1 MSTTNSPAF
10 DSNMDP
16 NNVVANSSN
25 ETSPVQ
31 PTQKMTKKQEKDLER
46 AAKKK
51 AKEDA
56 VAAKALAK
64 KEKEDAK
71 KTKADE
77 KAAKALAKEQ
87 AKKDKEDAKAAKEL
101 AKKEKAEAKLNKAN
115 AKKSN
120 ASSSQEPPQD
130 LATDSPQDLATDSPQ
145 DLATD
150 SPQDLPQDLPLES
163 SQDLPLE
170 SSQDLPLDSSQD
182 LPLELPQDLPQDS
195 SQESSLPAKFN
206 KFFEF
211 AYFLIKHFEKSGEFS
226 PEHINLMT
234 RLSLLHTNS
243 GKTNPNLPI
252 NTQIELIQSFL
263 DSQKLLSAD
272 LKRIRKSSSSKPS
285 SSSNDSDFV
294 SQLVQHALHDQLDL
308 PIRTHPFSFQ
318 GQDFLIDDDH
328 NLYHPHSHI
337 TLGKWNPL
345 DNLLSLYNN

>member
-10 DSNMDP
+10 GSNMDS
-16 NNVVANSSN
+16 NNVVANPSN

-56 VAAKALAK
+56 AAAKELAK

-71 KTKADE
+71 KAKADE

-87 AKKDKEDAKAAKEL
+87 AKKDKEEAKAAKEL

-130 LATDSPQDLATDSPQ
+130 LATDSPQDL
-145 DLATD
+145 
-150 SPQDLPQDLPLES
+150 PQDLPLES
-163 SQDLPLE
+163 SQDLPQDLSLDLPQDLSLE
-170 SSQDLPLDSSQD
+170 SSQ
-182 LPLELPQDLPQDS
+182 ELPQHLPQDS

-234 RLSLLHTNS
+234 RLALLLPTTS
-243 GKTNPNLPI
+243 GKTHTLPI

-272 LKRIRKSSSSKPS
+272 LKRMRKSSSSKPS

-308 PIRTHPFSFQ
+308 PIRTHPFSFK
-318 GQDFLIDDDH
+318 GQDFLIDDLH
-328 NLYHPHSHI
+328 NLYHPSTHI
-337 TLGKWNPL
+337 TLGKWNPDSQL
-345 DNLLSLYNN
+345 ISLYNN

>member
-10 DSNMDP
+10 DSNMEP
-16 NNVVANSSN
+16 NNIVANPSN

-31 PTQKMTKKQEKDLER
+31 PTKKMTKKQEKDLER

-51 AKEDA
+51 AKEEA
-56 VAAKALAK
+56 AAAKELAK

-71 KTKADE
+71 KAKADE

-87 AKKDKEDAKAAKEL
+87 AKKDKEEAKAAKEL
-101 AKKEKAEAKLNKAN
+101 AKKERAEAKLNKAN

-120 ASSSQEPPQD
+120 ASSSQD
-130 LATDSPQDLATDSPQ
+130 LVQ
-145 DLATD
+145 
-150 SPQDLPQDLPLES
+150 ES
-163 SQDLPLE
+163 SQDLVQE
-170 SSQDLPLDSSQD
+170 SSQDLVQESSLDLPQESSQDLVQDSSQD
-182 LPLELPQDLPQDS
+182 LAPDSPQTSDS
-195 SQESSLPAKFN
+195 SSLPAKYN

-211 AYFLIKHFEKSGEFS
+211 AYFLINHFEKSGEFS
-226 PEHINLMT
+226 PQHINLMNQ
-234 RLSLLHTNS
+234 LALLLHDVPS
-243 GKTNPNLPI
+243 
-252 NTQIELIQSFL
+252 QISFIQSFL

-285 SSSNDSDFV
+285 PSPNNSDFV

-318 GQDFLIDDDH
+318 GQDFLIDDDN

>member
-56 VAAKALAK
+56 AAAKELAK

-71 KTKADE
+71 KAKADE
-77 KAAKALAKEQ
+77 KAAKVLAKEQ
-87 AKKDKEDAKAAKEL
+87 AKKDKEEAKAAKEL

-130 LATDSPQDLATDSPQ
+130 LATDSPQDL
-145 DLATD
+145 
-150 SPQDLPQDLPLES
+150 PQDLPLE
-163 SQDLPLE
+163 
-170 SSQDLPLDSSQD
+170 SSQD

-234 RLSLLHTNS
+234 RLSLLHTHTE
-243 GKTNPNLPI
+243 KTYPNLPI

-285 SSSNDSDFV
+285 SSSNQPDFV

>member
-16 NNVVANSSN
+16 NNLVANSSN

-56 VAAKALAK
+56 AAAKELAK

-71 KTKADE
+71 KAKADE
-77 KAAKALAKEQ
+77 KAAKVLAKEQ
-87 AKKDKEDAKAAKEL
+87 AKKDKEETKAAKEL

-120 ASSSQEPPQD
+120 ASSSQ
-130 LATDSPQDLATDSPQ
+130 
-145 DLATD
+145 
-150 SPQDLPQDLPLES
+150 DLPLES

-170 SSQDLPLDSSQD
+170 SSQD

-243 GKTNPNLPI
+243 GKTHTLAI

-308 PIRTHPFSFQ
+308 PIRTHTFSFE
-318 GQDFLIDDDH
+318 GQDFLIDDLH
-328 NLYHPHSHI
+328 NLYHPSTHI
-337 TLGKWNPL
+337 TLGKWDP
-345 DNLLSLYNN
+345 DSLLISLYNN

>member
-77 KAAKALAKEQ
+77 KAAKVLAKEQ
-87 AKKDKEDAKAAKEL
+87 AKKDKEEAKAAKEL

-150 SPQDLPQDLPLES
+150 SPQDLPQDLPLE
-163 SQDLPLE
+163 
-170 SSQDLPLDSSQD
+170 SSQD

-308 PIRTHPFSFQ
+308 PIRINPFSFQ
-318 GQDFLIDDDH
+318 GQDFLIDDLH
-328 NLYHPHSHI
+328 NLYHPSTHI
-337 TLGKWNPL
+337 TLGKWNPDSQL
-345 DNLLSLYNN
+345 ISLYNN

>member
-77 KAAKALAKEQ
+77 KAAKVLAKEQ
-87 AKKDKEDAKAAKEL
+87 AKKDKEEAKAAKEL

-130 LATDSPQDLATDSPQ
+130 LATDSPQDL
-145 DLATD
+145 
-150 SPQDLPQDLPLES
+150 PQDLPLE
-163 SQDLPLE
+163 
-170 SSQDLPLDSSQD
+170 SSQD

-285 SSSNDSDFV
+285 SSSNQPDFV

-308 PIRTHPFSFQ
+308 PIRINPFSFQ
-318 GQDFLIDDDH
+318 GQDFLIDDLH
-328 NLYHPHSHI
+328 NLYHPSTHI
-337 TLGKWNPL
+337 TLGKWNPDSQL
-345 DNLLSLYNN
+345 ISLYNN

>member
-1 MSTTNSPAF
+1 MSTTNSPVF

-25 ETSPVQ
+25 EASPVQ
-31 PTQKMTKKQEKDLER
+31 PIQKMTKKQEKDLER

-71 KTKADE
+71 KAKADE
-77 KAAKALAKEQ
+77 KAAKVLAKEQ
-87 AKKDKEDAKAAKEL
+87 AKKDKEEAKAAKVL

-130 LATDSPQDLATDSPQ
+130 LATDSPQDL
-145 DLATD
+145 
-150 SPQDLPQDLPLES
+150 PQDLPLES

-170 SSQDLPLDSSQD
+170 SSQDLPQDLSLD
-182 LPLELPQDLPQDS
+182 LPLESSQEVPQHLPQDS

-234 RLSLLHTNS
+234 RLALLLPTTS
-243 GKTNPNLPI
+243 GKTHILP
-252 NTQIELIQSFL
+252 TQIELIQSFL

-272 LKRIRKSSSSKPS
+272 LKRMRKSSSSKPS

-308 PIRTHPFSFQ
+308 PIRTHLFSFK
-318 GQDFLIDDDH
+318 GQDFLIDDLH
-328 NLYHPHSHI
+328 NLYHPSTHI
-337 TLGKWNPL
+337 TLGKWNPDSQL
-345 DNLLSLYNN
+345 ISLYNN

>member
-77 KAAKALAKEQ
+77 KAAKVLAKEQ
-87 AKKDKEDAKAAKEL
+87 AKKDKEEAKAAKEL

-130 LATDSPQDLATDSPQ
+130 LATDSPQDLP
-145 DLATD
+145 
-150 SPQDLPQDLPLES
+150 
-163 SQDLPLE
+163 QDLPLE

-308 PIRTHPFSFQ
+308 PIRTHLFSFQ
-318 GQDFLIDDDH
+318 GQDFLIDDLH
-328 NLYHPHSHI
+328 NLYHPSTHI
-337 TLGKWNPL
+337 TLGKWNPDSQL
-345 DNLLSLYNN
+345 ISLYNN

>member
-1 MSTTNSPAF
+1 MSTTNSSAF

-77 KAAKALAKEQ
+77 KAAKVLAKEQ
-87 AKKDKEDAKAAKEL
+87 AKKDKEEAKAAKEL

-130 LATDSPQDLATDSPQ
+130 LATDSPQDLP
-145 DLATD
+145 
-150 SPQDLPQDLPLES
+150 
-163 SQDLPLE
+163 QDLPLE

-308 PIRTHPFSFQ
+308 PIRTHLFSFQ
-318 GQDFLIDDDH
+318 GQDFLIDDLH
-328 NLYHPHSHI
+328 NLYHPSTHI
-337 TLGKWNPL
+337 TLGKWNPDSQL
-345 DNLLSLYNN
+345 ISLYNN

>member
-10 DSNMDP
+10 GSNMDS
-16 NNVVANSSN
+16 NNVVANPSN

-71 KTKADE
+71 KAKADE
-77 KAAKALAKEQ
+77 KAAKVLAKEQ
-87 AKKDKEDAKAAKEL
+87 AKKDKEEAKAAKVL

-130 LATDSPQDLATDSPQ
+130 LATDSPQDL
-145 DLATD
+145 
-150 SPQDLPQDLPLES
+150 PQDLPLES

-170 SSQDLPLDSSQD
+170 SSQDLPQDLSLD
-182 LPLELPQDLPQDS
+182 LPLESSQEVPQHLPQDS

-234 RLSLLHTNS
+234 RLALLLPTTS
-243 GKTNPNLPI
+243 GKTHILP
-252 NTQIELIQSFL
+252 TQIELIQSFL

-272 LKRIRKSSSSKPS
+272 LKRMRKSSSSKPS

-308 PIRTHPFSFQ
+308 PIRTHLFSFK
-318 GQDFLIDDDH
+318 GQDFLIDDLH
-328 NLYHPHSHI
+328 NLYHPSTHI
-337 TLGKWNPL
+337 TLGKWNPDSQL
-345 DNLLSLYNN
+345 ISLYNN

>member
-51 AKEDA
+51 AKEEA
-56 VAAKALAK
+56 AAAKELAK

-71 KTKADE
+71 KAKADE
-77 KAAKALAKEQ
+77 KAAKVLAKEQ
-87 AKKDKEDAKAAKEL
+87 AKKDKEEAKAAKEL

-130 LATDSPQDLATDSPQ
+130 LATDSPQDLATDSP
-145 DLATD
+145 
-150 SPQDLPQDLPLES
+150 
-163 SQDLPLE
+163 
-170 SSQDLPLDSSQD
+170 QD

-243 GKTNPNLPI
+243 GKTNLPI

-272 LKRIRKSSSSKPS
+272 LKRIRKSYSSKPS

-308 PIRTHPFSFQ
+308 PIRINPFSFQ
-318 GQDFLIDDDH
+318 GQDFLIDDLH
-328 NLYHPHSHI
+328 NLYHPSTHI
-337 TLGKWNPL
+337 TLGKWNPDSQL
-345 DNLLSLYNN
+345 ISLYNN

>member
-56 VAAKALAK
+56 AAAKELAK

-71 KTKADE
+71 KAKADE
-77 KAAKALAKEQ
+77 KAAKVLAKEQ
-87 AKKDKEDAKAAKEL
+87 AKKDKEEAKAAKEL

-130 LATDSPQDLATDSPQ
+130 LATDSPQN
-145 DLATD
+145 LATD

-170 SSQDLPLDSSQD
+170 
-182 LPLELPQDLPQDS
+182 LPQDS
-195 SQESSLPAKFN
+195 SQESSLPVKFN

-308 PIRTHPFSFQ
+308 PIRINPFSFQ
-318 GQDFLIDDDH
+318 GQDFLIDDLH
-328 NLYHPHSHI
+328 NLYHPSTHI
-337 TLGKWNPL
+337 TLGKWNPDSQL
-345 DNLLSLYNN
+345 ISLYNN

>member
-56 VAAKALAK
+56 AAAKELAK
-64 KEKEDAK
+64 KEREDAK
-71 KTKADE
+71 KAKADE

-87 AKKDKEDAKAAKEL
+87 AKKDKEEAKAAKEL

-120 ASSSQEPPQD
+120 ASSSQDLPQESSQNLSQD
-130 LATDSPQDLATDSPQ
+130 LAQ
-145 DLATD
+145 
-150 SPQDLPQDLPLES
+150 
-163 SQDLPLE
+163 
-170 SSQDLPLDSSQD
+170 DSSQD
-182 LPLELPQDLPQDS
+182 LAQDLAQDLPQDLPQDS

-226 PEHINLMT
+226 NDIISSMNDIALIFHDSP
-234 RLSLLHTNS
+234 S
-243 GKTNPNLPI
+243 
-252 NTQIELIQSFL
+252 QIALIQSFL

-272 LKRIRKSSSSKPS
+272 LKRLRKSSSSKPS
-285 SSSNDSDFV
+285 SSSNNSDFV

-308 PIRTHPFSFQ
+308 PIRINPFSFQ
-318 GQDFLIDDDH
+318 GQDFLIDDLH
-328 NLYHPHSHI
+328 NLYHPSTHI
-337 TLGKWNPL
+337 TLGKWNPDSQL
-345 DNLLSLYNN
+345 ISLYNN

>member
-56 VAAKALAK
+56 AAAKELAK

-71 KTKADE
+71 KAKADE

-87 AKKDKEDAKAAKEL
+87 AKKDKEEAKAAKEL

-150 SPQDLPQDLPLES
+150 SPQDLPQDLPLE
-163 SQDLPLE
+163 
-170 SSQDLPLDSSQD
+170 SSQD

-308 PIRTHPFSFQ
+308 PIRINPFSFQ
-318 GQDFLIDDDH
+318 GQDFLIDDLH
-328 NLYHPHSHI
+328 NLYHPSTHI
-337 TLGKWNPL
+337 TLGKWNPDSQL
-345 DNLLSLYNN
+345 ISLYNN

>member
-16 NNVVANSSN
+16 NNVVENSSN

-56 VAAKALAK
+56 AAAKELAK

-71 KTKADE
+71 KAKADE
-77 KAAKALAKEQ
+77 KAAKALAKEE
-87 AKKDKEDAKAAKEL
+87 AKKDKEEAKAAKEL
-101 AKKEKAEAKLNKAN
+101 AKKERAEAKLNKAN

-120 ASSSQEPPQD
+120 ASSSQ
-130 LATDSPQDLATDSPQ
+130 
-145 DLATD
+145 
-150 SPQDLPQDLPLES
+150 DLPQES
-163 SQDLPLE
+163 SQDLPQE
-170 SSQDLPLDSSQD
+170 SSQDLPQESSQD
-182 LPLELPQDLPQDS
+182 LPQESSQDLPQESSQNLAQDLAQDLPLDLVQDS
-195 SQESSLPAKFN
+195 SLDLAPQTTDSSSLPAKYN

-211 AYFLIKHFEKSGEFS
+211 AYFLIKLFENSGEFA
-226 PEHINLMT
+226 PEHIKIMNQLA
-234 RLSLLHTNS
+234 LLQPTS
-243 GKTNPNLPI
+243 PEKT
-252 NTQIELIQSFL
+252 TQLIQSFL

-285 SSSNDSDFV
+285 SSSNQPDFV

>member
-56 VAAKALAK
+56 AAAKELAK

-71 KTKADE
+71 KAKADE
-77 KAAKALAKEQ
+77 KAAKVLAKEQ
-87 AKKDKEDAKAAKEL
+87 AKKDKEEAKAAKEL

-150 SPQDLPQDLPLES
+150 SPQDLPQDLPLE
-163 SQDLPLE
+163 
-170 SSQDLPLDSSQD
+170 SSQD

-285 SSSNDSDFV
+285 SSSNQPDFV

-308 PIRTHPFSFQ
+308 PIRINPFSFQ
-318 GQDFLIDDDH
+318 GQDFLIDDLH
-328 NLYHPHSHI
+328 NLYHPSTHI
-337 TLGKWNPL
+337 TLGKWNPDSQL
-345 DNLLSLYNN
+345 ISLYNN

>member
-56 VAAKALAK
+56 AAAKELAK

-71 KTKADE
+71 RAKADE

-87 AKKDKEDAKAAKEL
+87 AKKDKEEAKAAKEL

-145 DLATD
+145 NLATDSPQNLATD
-150 SPQDLPQDLPLES
+150 SPQDLPRE
-163 SQDLPLE
+163 
-170 SSQDLPLDSSQD
+170 SSQD
-182 LPLELPQDLPQDS
+182 LPLELPQDS
-195 SQESSLPAKFN
+195 SQESSLPVKFN

-226 PEHINLMT
+226 NDIISSMNDIALIFHDSP
-234 RLSLLHTNS
+234 S
-243 GKTNPNLPI
+243 
-252 NTQIELIQSFL
+252 QIALIQSFL

-285 SSSNDSDFV
+285 SSSNNSDFV
-294 SQLVQHALHDQLDL
+294 AQLVQHALHDQLDL
-308 PIRTHPFSFQ
+308 PIRINPFSFQ

>member
-56 VAAKALAK
+56 AAAKELAK

-71 KTKADE
+71 KAKADE

-87 AKKDKEDAKAAKEL
+87 AKKDKEEAKAAKVL

-120 ASSSQEPPQD
+120 ASSSQDLPQESSQNLSQD
-130 LATDSPQDLATDSPQ
+130 LAQ
-145 DLATD
+145 
-150 SPQDLPQDLPLES
+150 
-163 SQDLPLE
+163 
-170 SSQDLPLDSSQD
+170 DSSQD
-182 LPLELPQDLPQDS
+182 LAQDLAQDLPQDLPQDS

-226 PEHINLMT
+226 NDIISSMNDIALIFHDSP
-234 RLSLLHTNS
+234 S
-243 GKTNPNLPI
+243 
-252 NTQIELIQSFL
+252 QIALIQSFL

-272 LKRIRKSSSSKPS
+272 LKRLRKSSSSKPS
-285 SSSNDSDFV
+285 SSSNNSDFV

-308 PIRTHPFSFQ
+308 PIRINPFSFQ
-318 GQDFLIDDDH
+318 GQDFLIDDLH
-328 NLYHPHSHI
+328 NLYHPSTHI
-337 TLGKWNPL
+337 TLGKWNPDSQL
-345 DNLLSLYNN
+345 ISLYNN

>member
-56 VAAKALAK
+56 AAAKELAK

-71 KTKADE
+71 KAKADE
-77 KAAKALAKEQ
+77 KAAKVLAKEQ
-87 AKKDKEDAKAAKEL
+87 AKKDKEEAKAAKEL

-145 DLATD
+145 DL
-150 SPQDLPQDLPLES
+150 PQDLPLE
-163 SQDLPLE
+163 
-170 SSQDLPLDSSQD
+170 SSQD

-308 PIRTHPFSFQ
+308 PIRINPFSFQ